1 MENQNKIEEIEEI
14 QEKNESKKKNK
25 RNKSANE
32 KKKKKSIRMLFLA
45 VLGLIAVS
53 AASVA
58 YAWFFYKRQIETFT
72 WIKTPIRLEI
82 GSGNNHSIV
91 YLDMGSIDADNETC
105 SADYVFCV
113 YGEPVDLY
121 SLQLAYTTNIAFSYD
136 IYRAEYKSNGGGNVA
151 FTYNDGTGEKT
162 ESFQYDDAKS
172 QAVISAKPLN
182 ELNDEQRKK
191 HQSHNLSY
199 GDEEGKAP
207 ADNVYVQSNAEP
219 LYWLANENNL
229 NVLKPKNIKT
239 NSSGNQ
245 YFLDYFVIHVS
256 WKKGTVINNKETD
269 MVYLTVSR

>member
-1 MENQNKIEEIEEI
+1 MENQNKIEEVKEH
-14 QEKNESKKKNK
+14 NESNRRSK
-25 RNKSANE
+25 RNKNAN
-32 KKKKKSIRMLFLA
+32 KKKSIRMLFLA

-91 YLDMGSIDADNETC
+91 HLDMGSIDADNETH

-136 IYRAEYKSNGGGNVA
+136 IYRAEYIPSGGGNVA

-162 ESFQYDDAKS
+162 ESFQYNTAS
-172 QAVISAKPLN
+172 QAVISAKPLS
-182 ELNDEQRKK
+182 ELSADERKK

-199 GDEEGKAP
+199 GDEEGKAL
-207 ADNVYVQSNAEP
+207 ANNVKVQSNAEP
-219 LYWLANENNL
+219 LYWLASENNL
-229 NVLKPKNIKT
+229 NVLKPKNIQN